1 MAMSVLSAC
10 FFGAPKKSEQI
21 TLPAQQRTC
30 AEPSISTIVR
40 NINNAHAP
48 IILDL
53 TLNAPTEVSAHPQWS
68 ASLRL
73 RFAFDGRRTILAERE
88 HTGPLRLLKPLYPE
102 GDRCCHAVV
111 VHPPGGVVAGDSL
124 TVTAQV
130 EHEAHGVITTP
141 GAQKWYRTEGA
152 EATSAT
158 ELAVDSGGALE
169 WLPQETI
176 VFDGARARQTLT
188 INVESGAKFFGWE
201 MVCFGRTASDERF
214 TRGHFRQTIRVL
226 REDALVWSEHLSLT
240 GGDPLLN
247 SPLGWGGYP
256 VSATAWIA
264 RDTDSTSD
272 EAFLSTIRSQLEHEL
287 LAAASNPVP
296 GLFIIK
302 AVGAS
307 AESVR
312 ELLIRVW
319 SEVRFEVFGV
329 AAQRPRIWST

>member
-10 FFGAPKKSEQI
+10 FSDAPKKSER
-21 TLPAQQRTC
+21 TGAPAQQRTC

-40 NINNAHAP
+40 NVNNAHAS
-48 IILDL
+48 LTLAL

-68 ASLRL
+68 ANLRL
-73 RFAFDGRRTILAERE
+73 RFAFDDRRTILAERA

-102 GDRCCHAVV
+102 GDHCCHAVV

-130 EHEAHGVITTP
+130 GSDAHGVITTP

-152 EATSAT
+152 EATSVT
-158 ELAVDSGGALE
+158 TLTVDRGGALE

-176 VFDGARARQTLT
+176 VFDGARARQTQT
-188 INVESGAKFFGWE
+188 IDLDSGAKFFGWE
-201 MVCFGRTASDERF
+201 MVCFGRTASNERF

-226 REDALVWSEHLSLT
+226 REGALVWSEHLSLA
-240 GGDPLLN
+240 GGDPLLD
-247 SPLGWGGYP
+247 SPIGWGGYP

-264 RDTDSTSD
+264 RDADSMSD
-272 EAFLSTIRSQLEHEL
+272 EAFLATIRSQLENET

-296 GLFIIK
+296 GLFVVK

-312 ELLIRVW
+312 ELLIHVW
-319 SEVRFEVFGV
+319 SKVRFEVFGV